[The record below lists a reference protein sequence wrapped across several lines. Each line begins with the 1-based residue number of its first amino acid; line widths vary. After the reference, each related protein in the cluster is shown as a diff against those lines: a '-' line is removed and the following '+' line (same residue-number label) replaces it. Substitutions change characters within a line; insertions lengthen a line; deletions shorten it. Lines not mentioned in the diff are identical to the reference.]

1 VLTDTH
7 CHPFDLARAFP
18 QAEQERRRLA
28 VIAAASACDME
39 EFAYNEI
46 LAHNAA
52 VENAVP
58 DGAGAPP
65 LLPCFAIHPQLPA
78 VKTADGKP
86 FTETELNDSL
96 QTLHTLAQAGRIA
109 AVGEFGFDLY
119 NSTFRETEA
128 LQDRIFASHLETAL
142 RFDLPVVLHVRRAMH
157 NIFASA
163 KILSKCR
170 AVVFHSWPGTFE
182 EGQSLLRRGVNAYF
196 SFGNVIMLNHKQAQK
211 SCALFPAERL
221 LTETDAPFQPRRTE
235 NFSQWADLPLI
246 IETAATLRRE
256 ADSAVTDAKELE
268 TWIEA
273 NFRNVFCIQPQ
284 K

>member
-1 VLTDTH
+1 VLTDAH
-7 CHPFDLARAFP
+7 CHPFDLVRAFP

-46 LAHNAA
+46 LARNAA
-52 VENAVP
+52 VENAVS
-58 DGAGAPP
+58 DSAAKSAPP

-78 VKTADGKP
+78 VKTADGEQ
-86 FTETELNDSL
+86 FTETELNDSFEN
-96 QTLHTLAQAGRIA
+96 LHTLAQAGRIA

-119 NSTFRETEA
+119 NSAFRETEA

-157 NIFASA
+157 KIFASA

-246 IETAATLRRE
+246 IETAAALRRE
-256 ADSAVTDAKELE
+256 AASAVTDAKELE
-268 TWIEA
+268 TRIEA
-273 NFRNVFCIQPQ
+273 NFRAVFNL
-284 K
+284 